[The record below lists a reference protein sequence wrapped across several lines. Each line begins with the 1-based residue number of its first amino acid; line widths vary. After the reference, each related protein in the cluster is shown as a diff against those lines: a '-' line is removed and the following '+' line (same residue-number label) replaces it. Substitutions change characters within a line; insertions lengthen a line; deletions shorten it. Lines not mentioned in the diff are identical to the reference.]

1 MISNVDPL
9 LPAGTLPAL
18 PRRRRAPS
26 PFRYRSIHHVAAGP
40 REAVADADPIPH
52 FSVEADM
59 ASAYAAGSA
68 WLLRLAGRA
77 GTPGAQSLKPRR
89 RERLGFRWPAF
100 AVLAPTAGE

>member
-68 WLLRLAGRA
+68 WLLRLAGRGRTRVTCTSTGEA
-77 GTPGAQSLKPRR
+77 PGVWRGAPSVL
-89 RERLGFRWPAF
+89 LGLCSEVA
-100 AVLAPTAGE
+100 E